1 MTNQLKNFTSQKK
14 IFDITLF
21 SYIYKTKFVTDS
33 WFYAME
39 VVQARRLEDFEQNL
53 NWYRKSKMI
62 LILRENGRGGF
73 DGIGDRG
80 WGLVGAVSEFKLT
93 ILSHSLDF

>member
-39 VVQARRLEDFEQNL
+39 VVQARSLEDFEQIWIDIVKAK
-53 NWYRKSKMI
+53 WYWYYEKMVEVV
-62 LILRENGRGGF
+62 LM
-73 DGIGDRG
+73 
-80 WGLVGAVSEFKLT
+80 V
-93 ILSHSLDF
+93 

>member
-1 MTNQLKNFTSQKK
+1 MTNQLKNFTTQKK

-39 VVQARRLEDFEQNL
+39 VVQARSLEDFEQNL

-73 DGIGDRG
+73 DGRGSRVGIGGGCIRIQIDY
-80 WGLVGAVSEFKLT
+80 LIS
-93 ILSHSLDF
+93 

>member
-1 MTNQLKNFTSQKK
+1 MTNQLKNLTSQKK

-39 VVQARRLEDFEQNL
+39 VVQARSLEDFEQIWIDIVKAK
-53 NWYRKSKMI
+53 WYWYYEKMVEVV
-62 LILRENGRGGF
+62 LMV
-73 DGIGDRG
+73 GDRG

-93 ILSHSLDF
+93 ILFHSLDF

>member
-1 MTNQLKNFTSQKK
+1 MTNQLKNFTPQKK

-39 VVQARRLEDFEQNL
+39 VVQARSLEDFEQIWIDIVKAK
-53 NWYRKSKMI
+53 WYWYYEKMVEVV
-62 LILRENGRGGF
+62 LMV
-73 DGIGDRG
+73 GDQG

-93 ILSHSLDF
+93 ILFHSLDF

>member
-1 MTNQLKNFTSQKK
+1 MTNQLKNFTPQKK

-39 VVQARRLEDFEQNL
+39 VVQARSLEDFEQIWIDIVKAK
-53 NWYRKSKMI
+53 WYWYYEKMVEVV
-62 LILRENGRGGF
+62 LMV
-73 DGIGDRG
+73 GDRG

-93 ILSHSLDF
+93 ILFHSLDF

>member
-39 VVQARRLEDFEQNL
+39 VVQAKSLEDFENL

-73 DGIGDRG
+73 DRG

-93 ILSHSLDF
+93 ILFHSLDF

>member
-1 MTNQLKNFTSQKK
+1 
-14 IFDITLF
+14 
-21 SYIYKTKFVTDS
+21 
-33 WFYAME
+33 
-39 VVQARRLEDFEQNL
+39 
-53 NWYRKSKMI
+53 MI

-93 ILSHSLDF
+93 ILFHSLDF

>member
-39 VVQARRLEDFEQNL
+39 VVQARSLEDFEQNL
-53 NWYRKSKMI
+53 NWYRKRKMI

-73 DGIGDRG
+73 DGRGLRVGIG
-80 WGLVGAVSEFKLT
+80 GAVSEFKLT
-93 ILSHSLDF
+93 ILFHSLDF